1 MDRKDSLQKNFSKCK
16 IEEFGTIDR
25 RDAWQSVLLTFTCLY
40 IEELENSVNKDR
52 AIDELSKRIDDI
64 LATPW
69 SPVDSS
75 HAETLYYIV
84 GAMINAAN
92 DKIQQKRTTDT
103 LRDSLSTLVL
113 LHKTT
118 KDEAIKANLP
128 TRRVEMREAV
138 SLNYSTSDLYNVICK
153 YESVFQTLLQEEE
166 IRTYG
171 IGLLRKI
178 NTLLSKKD
186 VGLKEL
192 LGELA
197 DDSDV
202 REVSIF
208 LLKYYT
214 NLRGKDYVRK
224 WNAKSIISAET
235 LRATVGVRFEVAREK
250 NVNDRKRLSR
260 NNPTPSNESTENA
273 NDSEGEEEENVSDF
287 ETMLKDQLKALCRLY
302 NLPVSGNKPALLNR
316 LREFTTSQQNE
327 SGVEESVSDEVD
339 EESNTD
345 E

>member
-1 MDRKDSLQKNFSKCK
+1 ML
-16 IEEFGTIDR
+16 
-25 RDAWQSVLLTFTCLY
+25 
-40 IEELENSVNKDR
+40 
-52 AIDELSKRIDDI
+52 
-64 LATPW
+64 
-69 SPVDSS
+69 
-75 HAETLYYIV
+75 
-84 GAMINAAN
+84 
-92 DKIQQKRTTDT
+92 
-103 LRDSLSTLVL
+103 
-113 LHKTT
+113 
-118 KDEAIKANLP
+118 EAI
-128 TRRVEMREAV
+128 
-138 SLNYSTSDLYNVICK
+138 SLNYSTTDLYNVISK

-171 IGLLRKI
+171 IGLLKKI

-186 VGLKEL
+186 VGLKKL

-214 NLRGKDYVRK
+214 NMCGKDYVRK

-250 NVNDRKRLSR
+250 NVNDRKRLSQ
-260 NNPTPSNESTENA
+260 NNPTPSREHGEA
-273 NDSEGEEEENVSDF
+273 NDSEGEEQVNVSDF
-287 ETMLKDQLKALCRLY
+287 ETMLKKQLQALCRLY
-302 NLPVSGNKPALLNR
+302 KLPVSGNKPALLLNR
-316 LREFTTSQQNE
+316 LRDFTASQQNE

-339 EESNTD
+339 EEFNTD